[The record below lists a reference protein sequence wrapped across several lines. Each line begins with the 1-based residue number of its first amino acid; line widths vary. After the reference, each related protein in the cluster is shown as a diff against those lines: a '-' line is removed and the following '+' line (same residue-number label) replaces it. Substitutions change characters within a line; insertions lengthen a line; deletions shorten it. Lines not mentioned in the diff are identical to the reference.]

1 MNKYRTLIK
10 GGITTVAEAIAALE
24 GTRSNRSEP
33 RTGIRTPREK
43 LDEIERRFLVPLV
56 KEKEQS
62 LLEIYQTHGPEMPV
76 SIVTLYSYIDRMAF
90 STIRNIDLA
99 KKAKY
104 PARYKKKAEEPTNK
118 AFLSKKVPAL
128 NGYRFIKPDEVKL
141 TPNLIR

>member
-1 MNKYRTLIK
+1 M
-10 GGITTVAEAIAALE
+10 
-24 GTRSNRSEP
+24 
-33 RTGIRTPREK
+33 
-43 LDEIERRFLVPLV
+43 

-76 SIVTLYSYIDRMAF
+76 SIVTLYSCIDRMAF

-104 PARYKKKAEEPTNK
+104 PARYKKKAEEPTSK
-118 AFLSKKVPAL
+118 AFLSNKIPAL
-128 NGYRFIKPDEVKL
+128 NGYRFIKPDEVEL